1 MYSRSLSCH
10 YTWSVDKADKS
21 ADKAPSLSTVAVIK
35 M

>member
-1 MYSRSLSCH
+1 MYSRSLSCD
-10 YTWSVDKADKS
+10 YTWSVDK